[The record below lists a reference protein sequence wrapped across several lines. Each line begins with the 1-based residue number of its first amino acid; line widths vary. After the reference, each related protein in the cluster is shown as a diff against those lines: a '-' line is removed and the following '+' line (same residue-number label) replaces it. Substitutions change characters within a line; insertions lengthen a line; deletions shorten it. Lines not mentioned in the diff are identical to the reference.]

1 VSTRTVPSDA
11 DLRRTVFAALRK
23 VAPDVD
29 PAEVSD
35 SESLRDQTDLDSMDF
50 LNFVLGLHAALGVE
64 IPEGDYR
71 RLESIDGI
79 VAYLRERL
87 SAGGAPA

>member
-1 VSTRTVPSDA
+1 VNIRTVPSDA
-11 DLRRTVFAALRK
+11 DLRKTVFAALRK

-29 PAEVSD
+29 PAQILD

-64 IPEGDYR
+64 IPEADYR
-71 RLESIDGI
+71 RLESVQGI

-87 SAGGAPA
+87 SAGEAPA